1 MPPPSIL
8 FVDHSAALGGAELY
22 LLDVAKHFRDR
33 AAVVTFENGPFVD
46 RLQAARIQTKVIAAP
61 PAILEVR
68 KDSSFGRLA
77 AAVPA
82 LCRFAFQLGST
93 ARDYDILFANSQKSF
108 LVTAIAGVLSRRP
121 VIWNLHDLLTDD
133 HFSAGKRYLVA
144 RVANAC
150 ASRVIVNS
158 EATREAFVAS
168 GGRRSLTHIVYN
180 GIDAADFDVS
190 PHDVQ
195 TVRNNF
201 QLQSEPVVGV
211 FSRLASWKGQHVLL
225 DAVAALPE
233 IHVLIV
239 GDALFGGDVKYAR
252 ALRQTAEKRGMA
264 HRVHF
269 AGFQQNIAP
278 YLHACD
284 VVIHTSTAPE
294 PFGRVIVEGMLAG
307 KPVIATKAGGARE
320 IITSEQN
327 GLLVAPGDSAALRQA
342 IVSLLSK
349 PDMARALAQRGR
361 QEAASRYSLE
371 KMVEGINHVFQSV
384 APPVTTA

>member
-1 MPPPSIL
+1 MPSPSIL

-46 RLQAARIQTKVIAAP
+46 RLQAACIKSQVIAAP
-61 PAILEVR
+61 ASILEVR
-68 KDSSFGRLA
+68 RDSSFLRLV

-82 LCRFAFQLGST
+82 LCRFAFQLVST

-133 HFSAGKRYLVA
+133 HFSAGKRHLVA

-158 EATREAFVAS
+158 EATRKAFASS
-168 GGRRSLTHIVYN
+168 GGRRSLTRIVYN

-252 ALRQTAEKRGMA
+252 TLRQTAEKRGMA

-284 VVIHTSTAPE
+284 IVIHTSTAPE

>member
-1 MPPPSIL
+1 MPSPSIL

-46 RLQAARIQTKVIAAP
+46 RLQAACIKSQVIAAP
-61 PAILEVR
+61 ASILEVR
-68 KDSSFGRLA
+68 RDSSFLRLV

-82 LCRFAFQLGST
+82 LYRFAFQLVST

-133 HFSAGKRYLVA
+133 HFSAGKRHLVA

-158 EATREAFVAS
+158 EATRKAFASS
-168 GGRRSLTHIVYN
+168 GGRRSLTRIVYN

-252 ALRQTAEKRGMA
+252 TLRQTAEKRGMA

-284 VVIHTSTAPE
+284 IVIHTSTAPE